1 VDSIILFLIENIY
14 IGLGVLFIGYVI
26 LSFFILSQK
35 ESIVRGRDEIYMSMN
50 KVYQKKTKTLKVLA
64 GEANKNVYIK
74 LCELIEQKFDEGTLQ
89 KVIFAVG
96 PTISIFSEDMKY
108 IDSNGKFN
116 NQIDSIIE
124 LHPIFKLYQKYNQQV
139 EIYYKKNN
147 EYINDSHFV
156 ITDNILYVEKPHQP
170 LEETD
175 AVIINNPNPF
185 LKYKYQRKIKNLL
198 NKNDLIK
205 INSIQDLTNIK
216 FYDFPKAA

>member
-1 VDSIILFLIENIY
+1 MDSIILFLIENIY